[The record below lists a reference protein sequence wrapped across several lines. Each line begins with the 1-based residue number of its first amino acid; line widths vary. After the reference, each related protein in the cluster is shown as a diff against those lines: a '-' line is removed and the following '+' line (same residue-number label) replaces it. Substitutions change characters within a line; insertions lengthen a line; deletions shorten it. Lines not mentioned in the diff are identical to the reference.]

1 MSKNILK
8 KIIPAILIILIV
20 GYFRE
25 IIFVHVNLQ
34 RSQLYFNET
43 DKDYGYEFPTWLQ
56 FLKHM
61 TYEELNNMKWIMTL
75 AYFMFYFAIAYFLVR
90 SIFKNKNYN
99 KITIAV
105 HVIFFI
111 SAGVSYIVGYLT
123 GKGLEGYTLS
133 RALMGIL
140 QSPVLI
146 MLLIPAFILDQRQ
159 NLKNI

>member
-1 MSKNILK
+1 MNKLILK
-8 KIIPAILIILIV
+8 KAIPVIFVLLVV

-25 IIFVHVNLQ
+25 IIFVHINLQ
-34 RSQLYFNET
+34 RTQVYYNET
-43 DKDYGYEFPTWLQ
+43 DADYGYEFPLWLQ
-56 FLKHM
+56 FLKSM
-61 TYEELNNMKWIMTL
+61 TYNQLNNMKWLMTL
-75 AYFMFYFAIAYFLVR
+75 AYFIFYFLISLYLVN
-90 SIFKNKNYN
+90 SIFKNKIYN
-99 KITIAV
+99 KITVAV
-105 HVIFFI
+105 HMLFLIAAAFSYVIGHF
-111 SAGVSYIVGYLT
+111 S